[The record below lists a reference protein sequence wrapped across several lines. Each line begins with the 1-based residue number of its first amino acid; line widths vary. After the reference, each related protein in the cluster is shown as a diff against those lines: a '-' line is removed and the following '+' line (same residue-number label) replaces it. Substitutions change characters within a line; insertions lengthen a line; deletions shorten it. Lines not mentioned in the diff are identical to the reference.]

1 MKIIVTGGHGQLGS
15 ELKDLAKQHPEHDFV
30 FTDRDDLDITDS
42 DAVKEFF
49 AKHQPHAVI
58 HGAAYTAVDKAE
70 LEKEVAY
77 AVNATATEYIA
88 QACKAHNARL
98 VMISTDYVFDGNGT
112 EPYLP
117 NHTTNPVNYYGYT
130 KLHGEQAA
138 LSYANAVVIRTS
150 WVYSV
155 YGANFVK
162 TMLRLMKEK
171 PQLNVVNDQVGCPT
185 YAKDLALAAFTVITH
200 PNFVGGVHH
209 FSNSGIINWFQFA
222 QQIQATANLTNCV
235 VGGIPSTQYPTPAKR
250 PSYSAMNTESI
261 QQTYQVA
268 VRTWQDALQ
277 ECMQALAV

>member
-15 ELKDLAKQHPEHDFV
+15 ELKDLAKQHAEHDFV
-30 FTDRDDLDITDS
+30 FTDRDDLDITNEQ
-42 DAVKEFF
+42 AVHAFF
-49 AKHQPHAVI
+49 SLHQPQAVI

-70 LEKEVAY
+70 TEKEIAY
-77 AVNATATEYIA
+77 AVNATATKYIT
-88 QACKAHNARL
+88 QACELHKARL

-138 LSYANAVVIRTS
+138 LAYGQSVVIRTS

-171 PQLNVVNDQVGCPT
+171 PALNVVNDQVGCPT

-200 PNFVGGVHH
+200 PKFEGGVHH

-222 QQIQATANLTNCV
+222 QQIQQNANLTACE
-235 VGGIPSTQYPTPAKR
+235 VGGIPSSQYPTPAKR
-250 PSYSAMNTESI
+250 PSYSAMNTGSI
-261 QQTYQVA
+261 QQQYQVP
-268 VRTWQDALQ
+268 VRSWQSALA
-277 ECMQALAV
+277 ECMQAL